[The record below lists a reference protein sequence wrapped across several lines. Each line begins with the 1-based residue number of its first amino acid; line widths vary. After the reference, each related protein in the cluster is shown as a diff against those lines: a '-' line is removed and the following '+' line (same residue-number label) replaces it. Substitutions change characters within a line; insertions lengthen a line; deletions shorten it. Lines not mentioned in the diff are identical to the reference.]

1 MTTATIS
8 GLVSSRLNEAAAV
21 GGPKFYPGAEILGA
35 VNEGQRLFCLLTLCI
50 EKQAALVVPGATTF
64 LHVLPVVAD
73 YLAPLRL
80 TDTGGAK
87 VRPTTFSE
95 LWSLDAAWPAAIGAP
110 IRYVA
115 AGADLAA
122 FYRTS
127 AAPVTLQLQYA
138 ASPAL
143 LVNGGDIPAIPAEYH
158 QELVNYGIY
167 RVRQVEGGAEFAAT
181 LPLFDHYLQAAQD
194 YGAFIKARNVGAGYD
209 SLPFELA
216 SFDRSRLVGKSK
228 GK

>member
-8 GLVSSRLNEAAAV
+8 GLVSQRLNEGAAV
-21 GGPKFYPGAEILGA
+21 GGPQFYPGPEILAA
-35 VNEGQRLFCLLTLCI
+35 VNEGQRLFALLTLCL
-50 EKQAALVVPGATTF
+50 ERQSALAIPANTTF

-73 YLAPLRL
+73 YLAPLRI
-80 TDTGGAK
+80 TDASGAK
-87 VRPTTFSE
+87 VRPATFGE
-95 LWSLDAAWPAAIGAP
+95 LWSLDAAWPAAIGPP

-122 FYRTS
+122 FYGRS
-127 AAPVTLQLQYA
+127 GDPVTVQLQYA
-138 ASPAL
+138 GSPAL
-143 LVNGGDIPAIPAEYH
+143 LVNGGDVPQIPTEYH
-158 QELVNYGIY
+158 QELINYGIY
-167 RVRQVEGGAEFAAT
+167 RVRQVEGGEEFAAT
-181 LPLFDHYLQAAQD
+181 LPLLDHYLQAAQD

-216 SFDRSRLVGKSK
+216 GFDRSRLVGKKK